1 MAPTPQ
7 STSAVLSASITGK
20 ENNPG
25 EGVSVLVFFVNGK
38 KVIFSRSPKFPLK
51 TKSILSKNEFLAF
64 FSLRPFS
71 KKVLN
76 IDEREIVFKSMC
88 VP

>member
-20 ENNPG
+20 ENNSG

-38 KVIFSRSPKFPLK
+38 KV
-51 TKSILSKNEFLAF
+51 FL
-64 FSLRPFS
+64 FSLPLS
-71 KKVLN
+71 T
-76 IDEREIVFKSMC
+76 
-88 VP
+88 